1 MDPARTAGLFAKNQ
15 NPFSLREDSRGSAA
29 YAEKTTLP
37 RVSVGVFGS
46 FRVATTN
53 QRFDR
58 LRYQVVEYG
67 PHSLSA
73 TIWFLSS

>member
-1 MDPARTAGLFAKNQ
+1 LKLKLTTGASSAVFGGGDIGA
-15 NPFSLREDSRGSAA
+15 AA

-37 RVSVGVFGS
+37 RVSMGVFGS

-53 QRFDR
+53 TSFDR

-73 TIWFLSS
+73 TIWFLSKL